1 MNMRC
6 QWLVSAAL
14 GGLLLAGCTSQVTQ
28 EQQYS
33 GFLPSYEGLQE
44 LKSPT
49 GQPVMRWVAPGFAPD
64 AYSTVV
70 FNGLQFYPAPQPNE
84 RVNRQT
90 LQELQ
95 AYTSAN
101 VKSVLEEKYRVVPAM
116 KDVRPGKRT
125 LILRAAIT
133 GVTATSE
140 GMRWYEI
147 VPVAAVVGATE
158 AATGHRDQ
166 NTELF
171 IEAEFIDAAS
181 GLPVLKV
188 VRKVFGETLK
198 NASQPITAENFKAAI
213 RGMTSDM
220 RTLMM

>member
-1 MNMRC
+1 MNMHR
-6 QWLVSAAL
+6 QWLVSAVL
-14 GGLLLAGCTSQVTQ
+14 GGLLLSGCTSRVTE

-49 GQPVMRWVAPGFAPD
+49 GQPVLRWVAPGFAPD

-70 FNGLQFYPAPQPNE
+70 FSGLQFYPAPQPNE
-84 RVNRQT
+84 RVNLQT
-90 LQELQ
+90 LQDLQ
-95 AYTSAN
+95 AYTSAQ
-101 VKSVLEEKYRVVPAM
+101 VKSVLEQKYRVVPVIRDA
-116 KDVRPGKRT
+116 RPGKRT

-181 GLPVLKV
+181 GLPVLKA

-198 NASQPITAENFKAAI
+198 NASQPVTAEDFKAAI

-220 RTLMM
+220 QTLLM

>member
-1 MNMRC
+1 MNRHR
-6 QWLVSAAL
+6 QWLISAAL
-14 GGLLLAGCTSQVTQ
+14 SGVLLAGCTSKVAQ

-33 GFLPSYEGLQE
+33 GFLPSYQGLQE
-44 LKSPT
+44 LSSPS
-49 GQPVMRWVAPGFAPD
+49 GQQVLRWVTPGFAPD
-64 AYSTVV
+64 DFSTVV
-70 FNGLQFYPAPQPNE
+70 FNGLQFYPAPQPDE

-101 VKSVLEEKYRVVPAM
+101 VKSTLEEKYRVVPSM
-116 KDVRPGKRT
+116 NDVRPGKRT
-125 LILRAAIT
+125 MILRAAIT

-171 IEAEFIDAAS
+171 IEAEFVDAAS
-181 GLPVLKV
+181 GLPLLKV
-188 VRKVFGETLK
+188 VRKVFGETLN
-198 NASQPITAENFKAAI
+198 NASQPITAEDFKAAI